1 MFAIRISRDGPAT
14 GSGVHPLGL
23 RQPTGGVALAGM
35 EPTTEVVTARPAPAL
50 AAFIDGYVG
59 YRLSGFAPGLHR
71 GLPSRH
77 MTFIVSIGPSIAV
90 VAQTDAR
97 QSPEDYRC
105 VLSGLQAN
113 SAVISHS
120 GYQEGIG
127 IELTPLGSRALF
139 GMPASALWNTSV
151 ECAEVAG
158 PVGRQL
164 WEELQE
170 LSSWPERFAACDR
183 VLTALA
189 CHDRLVTPELTW
201 AWRTLV
207 ESDGAAQIGR
217 LAEQIGWS
225 RQHLARR
232 FGAEFGLGPKL
243 AARIARFER
252 ARRILGH
259 TPSYVTIAQ
268 VAATCGYYD
277 QAHLDRDFAELAGCS
292 PTAWLTA
299 ETSTG

>member
-1 MFAIRISRDGPAT
+1 
-14 GSGVHPLGL
+14 
-23 RQPTGGVALAGM
+23 M

-59 YRLSGFAPGLHR
+59 YRLCGFAPGLHR

-77 MTFIVSIGPSIAV
+77 MTFIVSIGPSIDV
-90 VAQTDAR
+90 VAQTDSR
-97 QSPEDYRC
+97 QSPADYRC
-105 VLSGLQAN
+105 VLSGLQAS
-113 SAVISHS
+113 SAVIAHN

-151 ECAEVAG
+151 ECAEVTG

-164 WEELQE
+164 WEQLQE
-170 LSSWPERFAACDR
+170 LSTWPDRFAACDR
-183 VLTALA
+183 ILTALA

-201 AWRTLV
+201 AWQTLV
-207 ESDGAAQIGR
+207 DTDGAAQIGA
-217 LAEQIGWS
+217 LAAEIGWS
-225 RQHLARR
+225 RQHLTRR
-232 FGAEFGLGPKL
+232 FGAEFGLSPKL

-252 ARRILGH
+252 ARRMIGH

-277 QAHLDRDFAELAGCS
+277 QAHLNRDFAELAGCS
-292 PTAWLTA
+292 PTIWLA
-299 ETSTG
+299 EEIPSVQDPAGSGG

>member
-1 MFAIRISRDGPAT
+1 
-14 GSGVHPLGL
+14 
-23 RQPTGGVALAGM
+23 M

-50 AAFIDGYVG
+50 AAFIDGYLG

-77 MTFIVSIGPSIAV
+77 MTFIVSIGPSIDV
-90 VAQTDAR
+90 VAQTDSR

-105 VLSGLQAN
+105 VLSGLQAS
-113 SAVISHS
+113 SAVISHN

-170 LSSWPERFAACDR
+170 LSTWPERFAACDR
-183 VLTALA
+183 VLTRLA

-207 ESDGAAQIGR
+207 ESDGAAQIGP
-217 LAEQIGWS
+217 LAEEIGWS

-252 ARRILGH
+252 ARRMIGH

-292 PTAWLTA
+292 PTAWLA
-299 ETSTG
+299 EEIPSVQDPEGSGG

>member
-1 MFAIRISRDGPAT
+1 M
-14 GSGVHPLGL
+14 
-23 RQPTGGVALAGM
+23 Q
-35 EPTTEVVTARPAPAL
+35 PTTEVVTARPAPAL
-50 AAFIDGYVG
+50 AAFIDGYLG

-77 MTFIVSIGPSIAV
+77 MTFIVSIGPSIDV
-90 VAQTDAR
+90 VAQTDSR

-105 VLSGLQAN
+105 VLSGLQAS
-113 SAVISHS
+113 SAVISHN

-164 WEELQE
+164 WEESQE

-183 VLTALA
+183 VLTRLV
-189 CHDRLVTPELTW
+189 CHDRLVAPELTW

-207 ESDGAAQIGR
+207 ESDGAARIGP
-217 LAEQIGWS
+217 LAEEIGWS

-252 ARRILGH
+252 ARRMIGH

-277 QAHLDRDFAELAGCS
+277 QAHFNRDFAELAGCS
-292 PTAWLTA
+292 PTAWLA
-299 ETSTG
+299 EEIPSVQDPAGSGG